1 MTALSA
7 DAAIRIYGT
16 PKTHKFVLD
25 TSAAQTV
32 YKGQPL
38 IVDQSADATGPLV
51 AFIDTTHPV
60 VAATDVF
67 MGIAAE
73 AKAVALG
80 DAETLAASGIE
91 AWIEPTIVGFK
102 STVFT
107 NGADNGKT
115 VYMSDSGTLS
125 TGAGDSPMIGTLQF
139 VEDGYAYVKLITAIC
154 TGA

>member
-1 MTALSA
+1 MADLTA
-7 DAAIRIYGT
+7 DASLRILGQAF
-16 PKTHKFVLD
+16 THKFVLD
-25 TSAAQTV
+25 TSGAQTV

-38 IVDQSADATGPLV
+38 IVDQSADATGNLV
-51 AFIDTTHPV
+51 AYIDSVV

-73 AKAVALG
+73 GKVV
-80 DAETLAASGIE
+80 AASATEDLVTSGIN
-91 AWIEPTIVGFK
+91 AYIEPTIVGFK

-107 NGADNGKT
+107 NGASNGAT

-125 TGAGDSPMIGTLQF
+125 TTAADNPMIGTLQF
-139 VEDGYAYVKLITAIC
+139 VEDGYAYVKLITAVC